1 VDVEA
6 MSVAE
11 LLGGYARIL
20 AELRRRGVVRTNNA
34 PVGDYAELLVA
45 AALGGDLAASVSEKS
60 YDLITPRWGK
70 VQVKARAVRVPVS
83 ASHAQTSPFRSWDF
97 DYAALVMVHIDDY
110 SIHRAVLV
118 PVELVRAHAP
128 WRKSVNGCVAYM
140 RGPLLDDPSVVD
152 ITAKV
157 ADAASTLT

>member
-1 VDVEA
+1 MDVEA

-45 AALGGDLAASVSEKS
+45 AAVGGDLAASVSEKS
-60 YDLITPRWGK
+60 YDLIAPEWGK

-83 ASHAQTSPFRSWDF
+83 GSHSQTSPFRSWDF

-110 SIHRAVLV
+110 AIHRAVLA
-118 PVELVRAHAP
+118 PAKLVRAHAT
-128 WRKSVNGCVAYM
+128 WRASLNGHVAHM
-140 RGPLLDDPSVVD
+140 RGPLLDDPSVTD
-152 ITAKV
+152 ITTKV
-157 ADAASTLT
+157 AHAASTLT